1 MNLYDELIR
10 KMGGAFDGKAPA
22 RYPYNSAKTWQDTG
36 HNELVML
43 RDAAFELG
51 GNNLPTVNCTC
62 VTTTPDLIP
71 EDEILVYGKDL
82 QELRGDASFVRL
94 AFLDIEDIGEDV
106 DEEQA
111 YNAIK
116 KLEFVRYNVHPAGYM
131 VRVSTES
138 NQEQVRVSKA
148 AVSKGITFEKI
159 GNAYISKYKE
169 IPGVKHVR
177 IIFATGLSDLSEWKA
192 GAKKTDEITRT
203 LTHILD
209 GINFDC
215 GSCNFKEVCDDT
227 PGLKEAHIRQ
237 REDLKRRL
245 GIKEKR

>member
-1 MNLYDELIR
+1 MD
-10 KMGGAFDGKAPA
+10 GGFGDRAPSVYAYNGAKA
-22 RYPYNSAKTWQDTG
+22 WEDTG
-36 HNELVML
+36 HNELVMM
-43 RDAAFELG
+43 RDAAYELG
-51 GNNLPTVNCTC
+51 GENNPTVNCTC
-62 VTTTPDLIP
+62 VTTTPDLVP
-71 EDEILVYGKDL
+71 RDEILVYGPDL
-82 QELRGDASFVRL
+82 QQIKRSTPFLRL
-94 AFLDIEDIGEDV
+94 AFLDVEDIGEAE
-106 DEEQA
+106 DEEKA

-138 NQEQVRVSKA
+138 NREQVRVSKA
-148 AVSKGITFEKI
+148 AVSKGITFEKV
-159 GNAYISKYKE
+159 GNDYINKYKE
-169 IPGVKHVR
+169 IPGVKHVK
-177 IIFATGLSDLSEWKA
+177 IIFATDVKDLSLWVSS
-192 GAKKTDEITRT
+192 AKKVDDITKT

-245 GIKEKR
+245 GIKDRN